1 MENPT
6 VSLSENVEG
15 EGGLIGD
22 EILCRF
28 KVIFDFSHRRM
39 ILEPNLHF
47 KEPYEEDMS
56 GMSLTPE
63 TVNGTKVFRIR
74 QVVANT
80 PASEAG
86 LQADDLITAIDG
98 QPAADFTEGH
108 IEHMF
113 THDGQEFAL
122 TIKRGEKLLQAGL
135 KLRRLI

>member
-1 MENPT
+1 MT
-6 VSLSENVEG
+6 SSRLKYHSLPGWYLS
-15 EGGLIGD
+15 LD
-22 EILCRF
+22 
-28 KVIFDFSHRRM
+28 
-39 ILEPNLHF
+39 
-47 KEPYEEDMS
+47 
-56 GMSLTPE
+56 GMFLTPE
-63 TVNGTKVFRIR
+63 TVNGTKLFRIR

-108 IEHMF
+108 IERMF

-122 TIKRGEKLLQAGL
+122 TIKRGEKLLQARL